1 MKTLIFFII
10 ILLIIVAWLIVAL
23 IKARKENEESM
34 AERNKDKIMGLFE
47 TDVELTNT
55 EIRKVLGVSDRTVV
69 RYMDTLEKAG
79 LVVQTRKT
87 GPLTTYVLK
96 K

>member
-1 MKTLIFFII
+1 MKTLIFFIC

-23 IKARKENEESM
+23 IKARKENEESK
-34 AERNKDKIMGLFE
+34 AERNKDKIMSLFE

-55 EIRKVLGVSDRTVV
+55 EIRNALGVSDRTVV
-69 RYMDTLEKAG
+69 RYMDALEKAG
-79 LVVQTRKT
+79 LVIQTRKT
-87 GPLTTYVLK
+87 GPLTAYILK